1 MIDPTLPAILL
12 PPSPLGKSSMSRPVR
27 AKKPIMTAALQL
39 FVEHGIDATGIR
51 EVSHAAGYTEA
62 ALYRHW
68 PGKEALVRELYQEH
82 LTEVV
87 ARLDKAIAGASD
99 LESKI
104 KVAVAGI
111 YALYDA
117 EPLVFR
123 FILLTSN
130 DTRTALQDYGR
141 TPLDVVEALA
151 NQAIQERH
159 LDLPSANLAAALTG
173 LFLETA
179 VFVLYGRLP
188 GPLASHSEMVSRL
201 ALRLIQP

>member
-1 MIDPTLPAILL
+1 
-12 PPSPLGKSSMSRPVR
+12 MSRKPR
-27 AKKPIMTAALQL
+27 AKKPIKTAALRL

-51 EVSHAAGYTEA
+51 EIAHNAGFTEA

-68 PGKEALVRELYQEH
+68 PSKEALVRDLYQEH
-82 LTEVV
+82 LAEVV
-87 ARLDKAIAGASD
+87 ARLDQTIAGAPD
-99 LESKI
+99 LESRI
-104 KVAVAGI
+104 HAAVAGI
-111 YALYDA
+111 YALYD
-117 EPLVFR
+117 EDPLVFR

-151 NQAIQERH
+151 VQAIQERN
-159 LDLPSANLAAALTG
+159 LGLPSANLAAALTG

-188 GPLASHSEMVSRL
+188 GPLASHSSMVGRL
-201 ALRLIQP
+201 ALRLIQA